1 MNQTQTRCE
10 ICFRLQKTMNINGVQ
25 ICAGCKS
32 AYYRHNQKLLIF
44 LLATIKRPTHRDHP
58 YGPTTSGNELSV
70 INNWSNITD
79 LIHRFLTD
87 HYCCGERKDYM
98 NSDNCTIIGN
108 INCKECKLVKIVLK
122 LRKFPRNL
130 DNFGSNIQQLINC
143 NEKNIF
149 DDLITRFGKFE
160 VAKTENVIPK
170 IEMVENTP
178 KQLRNTNTRTLFD
191 HQTANQID

>member
-1 MNQTQTRCE
+1 MNQPQKRCE
-10 ICFRLQKTMNINGVQ
+10 ICFRPQKTMIINGVQ

-44 LLATIKRPTHRDHP
+44 LLATTKRPN
-58 YGPTTSGNELSV
+58 TSGKELSV

-79 LIHRFLTD
+79 LIHRFLTED
-87 HYCCGERKDYM
+87 YCCGERNNYM

-108 INCKECKLVKIVLK
+108 INCKACKLVKIVLK

-143 NEKNIF
+143 NEKKIF
-149 DDLITRFGKFE
+149 DDLNTRFGRFE
-160 VAKTENVIPK
+160 VAKIENVISK
-170 IEMVENTP
+170 IELVEKTP
-178 KQLRNTNTRTLFD
+178 KQLRNTNTQTSFD